1 MRSESNLREGRGT
14 EIEPGYP
21 EEREGGE
28 KVLVKNDEVAV
39 EVEKEL
45 SLPNPLP
52 LFHGFGRELSLT
64 QSKTESTH
72 KHSDNVMMIIK
83 TLTETPSY
91 EGRK

>member
-1 MRSESNLREGRGT
+1 MRSESNLREVRGT

-21 EEREGGE
+21 EGREGGE

-52 LFHGFGRELSLT
+52 LLLGFGHELSLT

-72 KHSDNVMMIIK
+72 EHSDNVMMIIK
-83 TLTETPSY
+83 TVTEMPSY
-91 EGRK
+91 EERK